1 MQKDSE
7 IRTQVEYYLSDKN
20 LEKDAFFHNKIKEDK
35 EGYLDLEHVMNCNKI
50 KTQGISKDAIRAA
63 VKESTLVEIDATG
76 DRIRRKGNTAL
87 PEPKFKE
94 RKPKT
99 PTAAGQGCM
108 IS

>member
-76 DRIRRKGNTAL
+76 ERIRRKGNTAL